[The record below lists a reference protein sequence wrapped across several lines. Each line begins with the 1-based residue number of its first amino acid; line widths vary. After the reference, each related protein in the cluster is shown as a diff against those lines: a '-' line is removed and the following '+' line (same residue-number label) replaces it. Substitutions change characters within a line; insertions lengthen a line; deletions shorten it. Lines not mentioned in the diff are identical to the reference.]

1 MKLINYLS
9 KNKYLQISLII
20 FALYSVLFIFSPFN
34 QRIGDFIIDYEMIN
48 GVNNS
53 NVFKSLLHT
62 DSFSGSVLNN
72 FITLINY
79 KLFNYSDTFI
89 KIINYLLNISILF
102 LTYYLFAQNNSN
114 KKRYGAYF
122 IFLLLA
128 IDFFGVFQTA
138 SMNHIKI
145 MIVINLLSFVLFN

>member
-1 MKLINYLS
+1 MMKLINYLS

-34 QRIGDFIIDYEMIN
+34 QRIGDFIIDYEIIN

-72 FITLINY
+72 LITLINY
-79 KLFNYSDTFI
+79 KLFNYSDTYI

-102 LTYYLFAQNNSN
+102 LTYYLFVQKNNSD
-114 KKRYGAYF
+114 KKHYCAYF
-122 IFLLLA
+122 LFLLLA

-138 SMNHIKI
+138 
-145 MIVINLLSFVLFN
+145 